1 MIALGV
7 LILAGLVGAEPAQ
20 ENELVSYAE
29 AVQCAGLTQA
39 ASELEGGE
47 SVEGKR
53 LYDAALYWSLAAMQ
67 AATAA
72 GKSAQ
77 AAEGDQTRARIAAV
91 RRLSA
96 EGAAGRAA
104 LRQCLQR
111 TPNLGCS
118 ASPYA
123 QAEPVARPGV
133 CC

>member
-96 EGAAGRAA
+96 DGAAGRAA

-111 TPNLGCS
+111 TPNLG
-118 ASPYA
+118 
-123 QAEPVARPGV
+123 
-133 CC
+133 